1 MPRRPHAKKK
11 KKINSLGLSFENKN
25 YSSAINGAGNS
36 DKGRESVS
44 IKY

>member
-1 MPRRPHAKKK
+1 MQKK

-25 YSSAINGAGNS
+25 YSSAINGAGN
-36 DKGRESVS
+36 KGRESVS

>member
-1 MPRRPHAKKK
+1 MQK

-25 YSSAINGAGNS
+25 DSSAINGAGYS

-44 IKY
+44 ITHQVLHL